1 MSVHPRILSNVAIT
15 PFTID
20 IPQDDLDDL
29 RERLARTRRPPR
41 VTHDW
46 ERGTSSDA
54 LGAVLAHWA
63 GPFDWRAQ
71 EARLNRLDQERVDVD
86 GLSIHVVRAGTRG
99 ATPLLLIHGWPDGF
113 FRFEK
118 AIPLLADRFEL
129 VIPSLPGYG
138 FSDRPTDPTGP
149 ARTGDLLAGLMTAL
163 GHERFGVHGGDI
175 GSTIGE
181 QLALRHPDRVI
192 GLHLGDIPFHRPR
205 ALAPADATDDD
216 REWMA
221 RLLAWEQTEGA
232 YARLQ
237 RTKPQTLAVGLEDSP
252 AGLAAWLLEKYQ
264 AWSDGDALDV
274 YSLDELCTV
283 LTVYWATR
291 TAGSSVHYYYDNAHS
306 ELETGYCATPT
317 AVAQF
322 PGDLLP
328 APRSSAERWF
338 RVERWTQFARGGHFG
353 PWEQPQLWAAD
364 VVAFFDQLAT

>member
-1 MSVHPRILSNVAIT
+1 LKVVR

-20 IPQDDLDDL
+20 IPQADLDDL
-29 RERLARTRRPPR
+29 RERLSRTRRPPR
-41 VTHDW
+41 VEHGW

-54 LGAVLAHWA
+54 LDTVLAHWA
-63 GPFDWRAQ
+63 GPFDWRAH
-71 EARLNRLDQERVDVD
+71 EARLNTLDHITVDVD
-86 GLSIHVVRAGTRG
+86 DLTIHAVRAGTPG

-118 AIPLLADRFEL
+118 AIPRLAEHFEL
-129 VIPSLPGYG
+129 IIPSLPGYG
-138 FSDRPTDPTGP
+138 FSDRPTAPTGP

-205 ALAPADATDDD
+205 ALPAGEATDED

-221 RLLAWEQTEGA
+221 RLLAWEQSEGA

-237 RTKPQTLAVGLEDSP
+237 RTKPQTLAVALEDSP

-283 LTVYWATR
+283 LTIYWATR

-306 ELETGYCATPT
+306 ELETAHVEVPT

-322 PGDLLP
+322 PRDLLP

-338 RVERWTQFARGGHFG
+338 NVVRFTEFPRGGHFG
-353 PWEQPQLWAAD
+353 PWEAPELWAPD
-364 VVAFFDQLAT
+364 VAAFFDSIA